1 MVNLTSFVYF
11 VVVQMVMISSKPV
24 IHFSHAQFLPFV
36 IRQDTGSIF
45 MSNIKCSTVTT
56 RRKMYHL
63 RYHLSNFSW
72 LHQVVCWESK
82 ASNKLTHHSLQL
94 SRLLLLIALLIWK
107 SCIYRVIFMTF
118 PITFCL
124 HDNWS
129 QKWVKLILC
138 LVTCCVCENE
148 VMHITAMTCIHIVE
162 TKYHINV
169 QKHFLDNIPQ
179 ILFFLNIILIFHMSF
194 PNWICGKLKCTIIR
208 YFRHSHLCENLHLQ
222 FFNPFKK
229 MWWILTGVYQC
240 QWIFSHEDWICA
252 LSDHK
257 RQILGMRK
265 MDHCF
270 QWNHHQLHNNFS
282 SEKLYES

>member
-1 MVNLTSFVYF
+1 MFDSDDKKKNVSLE
-11 VVVQMVMISSKPV
+11 ISSK
-24 IHFSHAQFLPFV
+24 QFFMTSPGSLLGIEGFEQINTSFFATQQM
-36 IRQDTGSIF
+36 IRTQ
-45 MSNIKCSTVTT
+45 
-56 RRKMYHL
+56 YP
-63 RYHLSNFSW
+63 
-72 LHQVVCWESK
+72 
-82 ASNKLTHHSLQL
+82 L

-240 QWIFSHEDWICA
+240 RWFFPSLLLMKIGPVPCLTTKGKYWAWGKWIIVFNKIITNCTTIFLLKNYTKASID
-252 LSDHK
+252 
-257 RQILGMRK
+257 
-265 MDHCF
+265 
-270 QWNHHQLHNNFS
+270 LHVV
-282 SEKLYES
+282 LTTQ

>member
-1 MVNLTSFVYF
+1 
-11 VVVQMVMISSKPV
+11 MVMISSKPV

-94 SRLLLLIALLIWK
+94 NKWLELNIHSPDYYFLLHYWFENLAFTESFSWL
-107 SCIYRVIFMTF
+107 SCFMTF

-138 LVTCCVCENE
+138 LVTCCVCEN
-148 VMHITAMTCIHIVE
+148 
-162 TKYHINV
+162 
-169 QKHFLDNIPQ
+169 
-179 ILFFLNIILIFHMSF
+179 
-194 PNWICGKLKCTIIR
+194 
-208 YFRHSHLCENLHLQ
+208 
-222 FFNPFKK
+222 
-229 MWWILTGVYQC
+229 
-240 QWIFSHEDWICA
+240 
-252 LSDHK
+252 
-257 RQILGMRK
+257 
-265 MDHCF
+265 
-270 QWNHHQLHNNFS
+270 
-282 SEKLYES
+282 